1 MYLIYNNTL
10 VILNYAI
17 FYAEDPEHTIVW
29 FSNFPLYH
37 GSEILKQ
44 LAKLYINNAEQWSLS
59 T

>member
-1 MYLIYNNTL
+1 MYMIYNNTL

-17 FYAEDPEHTIVW
+17 FYAEDPEHTIVL

-44 LAKLYINNAEQWSLS
+44 LTKLYINNAEQ
-59 T
+59 

>member
-1 MYLIYNNTL
+1 MIYNNTL

-44 LAKLYINNAEQWSLS
+44 LTKLYINNAEQWSLP